1 MYARVKVTELKV
13 GMFVHLTGSW
23 LSHSFMTNRFL
34 IKNDKQIAKIRDAG
48 FEEVDIDL
56 SKTECNCSSS
66 FETFDQYDR
75 PKADEVIE
83 QCGEVIE
90 QVIGSP
96 MPAEQK
102 AKAIYGQS
110 AKVIKNLLESPT
122 AESMAA
128 SRSAIQQV
136 AKVVLSDP
144 DTAQCLFRVSAH
156 DYYTYTHSVS
166 VGVYAT
172 ALANQLY
179 GSASTHDMEELAIG
193 FFLHDLG
200 KVNIDPAIITKPDK
214 LTEAEFGAMK
224 RHPVESFEIIQ
235 NCESMTKECSI
246 ISLQHHEKADGSGY
260 PNGLTKFEIHDY
272 AKICTVADVFDA
284 LTSNRPY
291 RKPLTP
297 FGALD
302 LMIHHMSGHFD
313 PTMLTEFI
321 QLFHTNERARKAA

>member
-1 MYARVKVTELKV
+1 MYARIKVSELKI

-23 LSHSFMTNRFL
+23 LSHSFMTNRFI
-34 IKNDKQIAKIRDAG
+34 IKSEKQIAKIRDAG
-48 FEEVDIDL
+48 FDEVDIDL
-56 SKTECNCSSS
+56 SKTECTCSSS
-66 FETFDQYDR
+66 VEILDQYDR

-83 QCGEVIE
+83 KCGDLIE
-90 QVIGSP
+90 QFIGSP
-96 MPAEQK
+96 MPPEQK
-102 AKAIYGQS
+102 AQAIYGQS

-136 AKVVLSDP
+136 ASVVLSDK

-172 ALANQLY
+172 ALANELY
-179 GSASTHDMEELAIG
+179 GNASSHDMQELAIG

-214 LTEAEFGAMK
+214 LTEAEYCAMK
-224 RHPVESFEIIQ
+224 RHPVESYEIIQ
-235 NCESMTKECSI
+235 KCDGITEECSI
-246 ISLQHHEKADGSGY
+246 ISLQHHEKVDGSGY
-260 PNGLTKFEIHDY
+260 PHGLSKTEIHDY

-302 LMIHHMSGHFD
+302 LMIHNMPGHFE
-313 PTMLTEFI
+313 PAMLLEFI
-321 QLFHTNERARKAA
+321 QLFHTNEKARKAA